1 MLAFIQMLKDAIRGQ
16 AVTLCSTILGVL
28 AFFSLGVV
36 LTSGQEEGEIVKG
49 LFPQLTCL
57 SSHPGKPLIVFH

>member
-36 LTSGQEEGEIVKG
+36 LTSGQEEGEMVKG

-57 SSHPGKPLIVFH
+57 SSHPEKPLIVFH

>member
-1 MLAFIQMLKDAIRGQ
+1 MLPFIQMLSDAIREQ

-28 AFFSLGVV
+28 AFFSLGIV
-36 LTSGQEEGEIVKG
+36 LTSGQEEGEMVKE

-57 SSHPGKPLIVFH
+57 LSHQGKPLIVFH